1 MLSQT
6 NKLFIIGNGF
16 DLAHGLK
23 TSYKDFID
31 NFWEDE
37 KTKILKSNQFYK
49 KNNENFYQYND
60 DILIFKTPEHLERLS
75 SDILPKYSKGFDWF
89 LHLISNMASSNYIFH
104 NGEKA
109 KIIITIKNCF
119 LQKISEIAYLQ
130 NWVDIESIYYSVL
143 KNCYKIQTEK
153 QKTEYT
159 VDMLNKDFL
168 EIRNFLEIYLSPNT
182 SNRIGTVPEILDK
195 LKSIIQPELF
205 TKGNKLN
212 EKDNILFLV
221 FNYTNTID
229 EYISY
234 FKNQIPQNI
243 NSIQIHGEL
252 KNPNNPIIFGYGDEL
267 DEEYVKMENTN
278 NNYYLENIKSIKY
291 LQTPNY
297 KKLLNFIESYAFNVY
312 IMGHS
317 CGMSDRTL
325 LNTIFESDNCKSI
338 KIFYH
343 KREDGTDDHNEKIMN
358 ISRNFK
364 DKMSMR
370 SKVID
375 KTNCEPLI

>member
-1 MLSQT
+1 MLGQI

-23 TSYKDFID
+23 TSYNDFID
-31 NFWEDE
+31 DFWEKE
-37 KTKILKSNQFYK
+37 KEKVLISKQFFQRR
-49 KNNENFYQYND
+49 NNNFYHYSD
-60 DILIFKTPEHLERLS
+60 DILTIITPITFDGLTN
-75 SDILPKYSKGFDWF
+75 DIIPIHSKGYKWF
-89 LHLISNMASSNYIFH
+89 MDLKLNMDHSNCSINGIEYSNLEILVKNQFLFNIS
-104 NGEKA
+104 
-109 KIIITIKNCF
+109 KNTYF
-119 LQKISEIAYLQ
+119 N
-130 NWVDIESIYYSVL
+130 NWVDIESEYYSVL
-143 KNCYKIQTEK
+143 KNCYKIQIEGK
-153 QKTEYT
+153 YNDYT
-159 VDMLNKDFL
+159 VDMLNDDFHEVQKFL
-168 EIRNFLEIYLSPNT
+168 ENYLSPNT
-182 SNRIGTVPEILDK
+182 GNRVGTNSNILNK
-195 LKSIIQPELF
+195 LSKIIQPELGIN
-205 TKGNKLN
+205 KGKLN

-229 EYISY
+229 EYISC
-234 FKNQIPQNI
+234 FKNIIPQNV

-252 KNPNNPIIFGYGDEL
+252 KSSKNPIIFGYGDEL
-267 DEEYVKMENTN
+267 DEEYLKLENTN
-278 NNYYLENIKSIKY
+278 NDNYLKNIKSMKY

-297 KKLLNFIESYAFNVY
+297 RDLLRFIESYKYEVY

-325 LNTIFESDNCKSI
+325 LNTIFENENCSSI

-364 DKMSMR
+364 DKPSMR
-370 SKVID
+370 KKVID